1 MDKSSNILLNEFIAE
16 HKLTQAK
23 EFDHML
29 VGLDKQQI
37 VFMRYK
43 TGAQMD
49 LSCAQKVVDYTAE
62 LGNKKPLVNIIE
74 LAPGCGIKKEASVF
88 SKSEEANLY
97 TLADAIIVKNNV
109 QRILGNVYMNFG
121 NTTRPTKLFTST
133 PEAKNWLQQF
143 Q

>member
-1 MDKSSNILLNEFIAE
+1 VDTSSNILLTLFITE
-16 HKLTQAK
+16 YNLLQAK
-23 EFDHML
+23 EFDHMF
-29 VGLDKQQI
+29 VGIDKQQT

-49 LSCAQKVVDYTAE
+49 LSCALQVVNYTAE
-62 LGNKKPLVNIIE
+62 LGDKKPLANIIE

-121 NTTRPTKLFTST
+121 KTCRPTKLFTNISD
-133 PEAKNWLQQF
+133 AKKWLNQIN
-143 Q
+143 